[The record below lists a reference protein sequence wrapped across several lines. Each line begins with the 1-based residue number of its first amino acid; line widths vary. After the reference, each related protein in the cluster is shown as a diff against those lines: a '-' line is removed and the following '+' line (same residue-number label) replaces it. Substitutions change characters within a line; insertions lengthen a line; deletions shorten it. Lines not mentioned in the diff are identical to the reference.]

1 MKLSGKWIRRET
13 MLSPSVVFFLENPEL
28 PREEFS
34 TANRIEKELNS
45 FGLETRRVD
54 GTGVY
59 AEIKGCGE
67 KDYNSQGRYRRSSS

>member
-1 MKLSGKWIRRET
+1 
-13 MLSPSVVFFLENPEL
+13 MLSPSVVFFY
-28 PREEFS
+28 
-34 TANRIEKELNS
+34 EKSEIPNS